1 MQTRQGIARLM
12 HRVAPVVLF
21 LAIAAGGV
29 VAQTHQAH
37 EDWIKY
43 DSGEGRYT
51 VMLPGKPDVG
61 SQEATSADGVKFTQY
76 KAGVYNADVAYL
88 IGYFDYQ
95 PPMTFTFDK
104 ARDGMIT
111 AVRGSLV
118 SERTI
123 TLGGFPGREMRINA
137 KDERGIDY
145 DMRARFY
152 DVNQRIYVLQFIAL
166 KSTPLEIA
174 DPKAARYFDSFQLI
188 TGSN

>member
-1 MQTRQGIARLM
+1 MQTRQNIVRLIP
-12 HRVAPVVLF
+12 RVAAVLLF
-21 LAIAAGGV
+21 LAIAALGV
-29 VAQTHQAH
+29 AAQAHQAH

-123 TLGGFPGREMRINA
+123 TLSGFPGREMRINA
-137 KDERGIDY
+137 KDESGIDY

>member
-1 MQTRQGIARLM
+1 MQTRQGIVRLM
-12 HRVAPVVLF
+12 QRVAPVLLF
-21 LAIAAGGV
+21 LAIAAAGV
-29 VAQTHQAH
+29 VAQTHEAH

-43 DSGEGRYT
+43 DSKEGRYT

-61 SQEATSADGVKFTQY
+61 TQEGTSADGMKLTQY
-76 KAGVYNADVAYL
+76 KAGVYNADVAYM

-95 PPMTFTFDK
+95 PPTTFTFDK
-104 ARDGMIT
+104 ARDGMIS

-123 TLGGFPGREMRINA
+123 TLSGFPGREMRINA
-137 KDERGIDY
+137 KDESGIDY

-174 DPKAARYFDSFQLI
+174 DPKAARYFDSFHLI